1 MSDTTAAAEHLRG
14 MTDEMAAL
22 VREEIALI
30 RQEALANVR
39 AAGIDLAL
47 VGGAGAAALAALF
60 AGTIAAIDALHG
72 GTPARRTGLPL
83 WLAAGTVAAVG
94 GGTAFALLRVA
105 LGDLRQRAAAAHEAT
120 KEVTQAAG
128 GVTDEVGSNPAS
140 PR

>member
-1 MSDTTAAAEHLRG
+1 MSETTAAAGHLRG

-22 VREEIALI
+22 IRDELALV
-30 RQEALANVR
+30 RQEALESMR
-39 AAGIDLAL
+39 AAGIDLAFA
-47 VGGAGAAALAALF
+47 GGAGAAALAGLF

-72 GTPARRTGLPL
+72 GTPPRRTGLPV

-105 LGDLRQRAAAAHEAT
+105 LGDLRKRAAAAREAT

-128 GVTDEVGSNPAS
+128 TVADEVRSNPAA